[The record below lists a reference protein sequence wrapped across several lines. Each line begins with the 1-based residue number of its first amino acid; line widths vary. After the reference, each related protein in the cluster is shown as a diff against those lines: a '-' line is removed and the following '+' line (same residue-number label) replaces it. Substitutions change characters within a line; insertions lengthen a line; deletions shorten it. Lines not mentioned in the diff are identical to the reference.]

1 MHVKGARNEEEKMN
15 ISLILTKDCNL
26 RCKYCYEDTG
36 PKDKAMMTFDTAKAA
51 LDSLRPSEVT
61 FFGGEPLIQ
70 KELALK
76 IIDYGLGLKIK
87 AYSFTTNATLID
99 EEFLLALKARPAK
112 VNFLVSIDGPE
123 NVHNRLRQNYKAT
136 EHGIHL
142 LQKHGY
148 SPEARMT
155 FTPGTIPHLAYS
167 VYFLHGLGFNNIAF
181 LPADSLKFDY
191 TDDDY
196 FEFLVQ
202 LTEILSWYD
211 QLPEESRPKLKFLE
225 DVKKPK
231 NAPCGLG
238 TGYVAVDEK
247 GDIYPCH
254 RFVFIPQSKIGNIET
269 GLKTEL
275 KEFYSCFSKYNFAT
289 CNTCGAQKYCFGS
302 CPAAN
307 YFAHGHTLV
316 PDQKICNFKRAEI
329 ELALNYLKEAPK
341 VVQ

>member
-1 MHVKGARNEEEKMN
+1 MN

-36 PKDKAMMTFDTAKAA
+36 PKDKAMMSFDTAKTA

-123 NVHNRLRQNYKAT
+123 NVHNRMRQNYKAT

-211 QLPEESRPKLKFLE
+211 QLEPEARPELKFLK

-269 GLKTEL
+269 GLKTDL
-275 KEFYSCFSKYNFAT
+275 KEFYSCFSKFNFAT

-329 ELALNYLKEAPK
+329 EIALNYLKMEAPK

>member
-15 ISLILTKDCNL
+15 ISLILTKACNL
-26 RCKYCYEDTG
+26 KCKYCYEGG
-36 PKDKAMMTFDTAKAA
+36 PIVRDMMSFETAKKA
-51 LDSLRPSEVT
+51 LDSLKPSEVT

-76 IIDYGLGLKIK
+76 IIDYGIGLKIK

-99 EEFLLALKARPAK
+99 EDFLKELKSRPAD

-123 NVHNRLRQNYKAT
+123 NVHNRHRQNYKAT
-136 EHGIHL
+136 EHGINL
-142 LQKHGY
+142 LKKHGY
-148 SPEARMT
+148 DPEARMT

-181 LPADSLKFDY
+181 LPADSNKFDY

-196 FEFLVQ
+196 FEFMVQ

-211 QLPEESRPKLKFLE
+211 QTEPESRPRLKFLE
-225 DVKKPK
+225 DVKNTK

-238 TGYVAVDEK
+238 RGYVAVDEK
-247 GDIYPCH
+247 GDIFPCH
-254 RFVFIPQSKIGNIET
+254 RFCFIPQSKIGNIET
-269 GLKTEL
+269 GLKNEM

-289 CNTCGAQKYCFGS
+289 CSTCGAQKYCFGS

-307 YFAHGHTLV
+307 YFSHGHTLV

-329 ELALNYLKEAPK
+329 ELALNYLKEVKP

>member
-1 MHVKGARNEEEKMN
+1 MN

-36 PKDKAMMTFDTAKAA
+36 PKDKAKMSFDTAKAA
-51 LDSLRPSEVT
+51 LDTLKPSEVT

-76 IIDYGLGLKIK
+76 IIDYGIGLKIK

-99 EEFLLALKARPAK
+99 KEFLEALKLRPAK
-112 VNFLVSIDGPE
+112 VGFLVSIDGPE
-123 NVHNRLRQNYKAT
+123 NVHNRMRQNYKAT

-142 LQKHGY
+142 LQKYGY
-148 SPEARMT
+148 PLEARMT

-196 FEFLVQ
+196 FEYMVQ

-211 QLPEESRPKLKFLE
+211 QLEPEARPELKFLK

-254 RFVFIPQSKIGNIET
+254 RFCFIPQSKIGNIST
-269 GLKTEL
+269 GLKNEM
-275 KEFYSCFSKYNFAT
+275 KEFYSCFSKFNFAT
-289 CNTCGAQKYCFGS
+289 CSTCGAQKYCFGS

-329 ELALNYLKEAPK
+329 EIALNYLKGAPK

>member
-1 MHVKGARNEEEKMN
+1 MN

-36 PKDKAMMTFDTAKAA
+36 PKDKAKMSFDTAKAA
-51 LDSLRPSEVT
+51 LDTLKPSEVT

-99 EEFLLALKARPAK
+99 KEFLEALKLRPAK
-112 VNFLVSIDGPE
+112 VGFLVSIDGPE
-123 NVHNRLRQNYKAT
+123 NVHNRMRQNYKAT
-136 EHGIHL
+136 EKGIHL
-142 LQKHGY
+142 LKKYGY
-148 SPEARMT
+148 NSEARMT

-181 LPADSLKFDY
+181 LPADSNKFNY
-191 TDDDY
+191 TEDDY
-196 FEFLVQ
+196 FEFMVQ

-211 QLPEESRPKLKFLE
+211 QLGPESRPRLKFLE
-225 DVKKPK
+225 DVKNTK

-238 TGYVAVDEK
+238 RGYVAVDEK
-247 GDIYPCH
+247 GDIFPCH
-254 RFVFIPQSKIGNIET
+254 RFCFIPQSKIGNIET
-269 GLKTEL
+269 GLKNEM

-289 CNTCGAQKYCFGS
+289 CSTCGAQKYCFGS

-307 YFAHGHTLV
+307 YFSHGHTLV

-329 ELALNYLKEAPK
+329 ELALNYLKEVKP